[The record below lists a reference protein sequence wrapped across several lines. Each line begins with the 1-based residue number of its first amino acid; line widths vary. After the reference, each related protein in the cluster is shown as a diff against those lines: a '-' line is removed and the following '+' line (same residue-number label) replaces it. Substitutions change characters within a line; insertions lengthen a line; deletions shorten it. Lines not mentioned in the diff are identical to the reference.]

1 MESSHFGL
9 RDAPSSRS
17 TVAPP
22 SKDVHDIMQG
32 LTAAPKTLPA
42 RLFYDDAGCALFG
55 RITELPEY
63 YVTRAETALLAEH
76 APAIV
81 AGTAPAS
88 VLVEYG
94 ASDENKAAWLIGA
107 APKQLAAYVPI
118 DIADPPLQAL
128 RARMRLSHPNLAV
141 QPLCADFT
149 APVALPALPPGGS
162 RLGFFAGSTI
172 GNFDL
177 PMVLTFLRRARDDL
191 SRGSSAAPRFIIGTD
206 LRKDPSV
213 LLPAYDDAA
222 GVTAAFNRNILRHVN
237 RLAQARFD
245 PELFAHRA
253 IWNDQAGRIEMHL
266 ASRLPQVVQ
275 VAGRTIAFAAGEAIH
290 TESSYKHTREGFLAL
305 AACAGW
311 QPDGFWTDNQGRFGM
326 HRLVAD

>member
-1 MESSHFGL
+1 M
-9 RDAPSSRS
+9 
-17 TVAPP
+17 
-22 SKDVHDIMQG
+22 
-32 LTAAPKTLPA
+32 
-42 RLFYDDAGCALFG
+42 
-55 RITELPEY
+55 
-63 YVTRAETALLAEH
+63 LAEH
-76 APAIV
+76 ATAIM
-81 AGTAPAS
+81 AATAPTS

-94 ASDENKAAWLIGA
+94 ASDENKVRWLLDA
-107 APKQLAAYVPI
+107 VPERLAAYVPI
-118 DIADPPLQAL
+118 DIANPPLQAL

-149 APVALPALPPGGS
+149 AAVELPALAAGGS
-162 RLGFFAGSTI
+162 RLGFFPGSTV
-172 GNFDL
+172 GNFDP

-191 SRGSSAAPRFIIGTD
+191 SRGSNAAPRFIIGTD

-237 RLAQARFD
+237 RLAQGRFD

-253 IWNDQAGRIEMHL
+253 TWNEQAGRIEMHL
-266 ASRLPQVVQ
+266 VSRLPQMVQ
-275 VAGRTIAFAAGEAIH
+275 VAGRTIAFIAGETIH
-290 TESSYKHTREGFLAL
+290 TESSYKHTRDSFLAL
-305 AACAGW
+305 AARAGW